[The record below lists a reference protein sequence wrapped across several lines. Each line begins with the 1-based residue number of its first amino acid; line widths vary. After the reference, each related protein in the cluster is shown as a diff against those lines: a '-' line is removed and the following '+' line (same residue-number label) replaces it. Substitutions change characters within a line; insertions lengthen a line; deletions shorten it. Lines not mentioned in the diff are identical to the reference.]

1 MHHRLGGPLPR
12 QLANAP
18 QIHLSASCPDFNRE
32 KMPPLYLSGISRRF
46 HPLSRS
52 HRQVVYVLLTRSP
65 LLPHRAG
72 SVLPAFDLHVLG
84 MPPAFILSQDQTLHL
99 IDSLWTNLRS
109 LFPFFCFFRNWRFL
123 FSFQR
128 PCALLRVLVYNTTSP
143 SLCQYFFL
151 LFFVFFY
158 IFILLALTLFIFN
171 ITLKL

>member
-18 QIHLSASCPDFNRE
+18 QIHLSASCPDFNRK

-72 SVLPAFDLHVLG
+72 SVLQAFDLHVLG
-84 MPPAFILSQDQTLHL
+84 MPPAFILSQDQTLHCL
-99 IDSLWTNLRS
+99 SVS
-109 LFPFFCFFRNWRFL
+109 FFYAVVSSV
-123 FSFQR
+123 FSFFIR
-128 PCALLRVLVYNTTSP
+128 TSIGPSELTFPVWFSKIGLTAFRCVLSYIITSSLPCQ
-143 SLCQYFFL
+143 CFFL
-151 LFFVFFY
+151 LFV
-158 IFILLALTLFIFN
+158 N
-171 ITLKL
+171 S

>member
-18 QIHLSASCPDFNRE
+18 QIHLSASCPDFNRK

-65 LLPHRAG
+65 LLPDRAG

-109 LFPFFCFFRNWRFL
+109 LFPFFVSFEIDVSCSVFKDRALSCECLYIIPPPPPSVNIFF
-123 FSFQR
+123 
-128 PCALLRVLVYNTTSP
+128 
-143 SLCQYFFL
+143 YFFL
-151 LFFVFFY
+151 FFFN